1 MIYHITTED
10 NVNEGK
16 VVNPLLIK
24 HGVVTAMRI
33 SGLSG
38 WVDPSTHLNLD
49 FPKHIVRM
57 VIVADRL
64 EMDGRIMS
72 EGEKFSVV
80 LVEGK
85 SYRHYGMVD
94 EDERLSQFKK
104 AVHKDDQLS

>member
-10 NVNEGK
+10 NVVAGK
-16 VVNPLLIK
+16 VVDPLKIR
-24 HGVVTAMRI
+24 HGVVTAMRV

-38 WVDPSTHLNLD
+38 WIDPLTHLNLD
-49 FPKHIVRM
+49 FPKHMVRT

-64 EMDGRIMS
+64 EMDGRILS

-80 LVEGK
+80 LVERK

-94 EDERLSQFKK
+94 EDERRSQFKK
-104 AVHKDDQLS
+104 ATRSE